1 MLESLTLPA
10 VNRLLRAN
18 AWALDKLRPHA
29 GKIVVVS
36 CLALQVRVIVTPD
49 GVFARA
55 SRDAAAD
62 ASIAVTPGLMM
73 RAAARDP
80 DAWRD
85 AKVTGD
91 VELAAAVDYVA
102 RNLSW
107 DYEEDLS
114 RVFGDVAAHRIG
126 TAARRLDRWGRD
138 TALNLAHAAAEYVT
152 FESPLL
158 VSAPEL
164 ERFNRDV
171 DTLRDDA
178 ERLGKRVSLLALRV
192 PDQAR

>member
-29 GKIVVVS
+29 GKIVAVS

-62 ASIAVTPGLMM
+62 ASIGVTPGLMM

-126 TAARRLDRWGRD
+126 TAARQLDRWGRD

-178 ERLGKRVSLLALRV
+178 ERLEKRVSLLASRL
-192 PDQAR
+192 AIKT

>member
-10 VNRLLRAN
+10 INRLLRAN

-36 CLALQVRVIVTPD
+36 CLPLQVRVIVTPE
-49 GVFARA
+49 GALART
-55 SRDAAAD
+55 SGNEAAD
-62 ASIAVTPGLMM
+62 ALIAVTPGLVM

-107 DYEEDLS
+107 DFEEDLS

-126 TAARRLDRWGRD
+126 TAARRLDQWGRE

-158 VSAPEL
+158 ASAGDL

-178 ERLGKRVSLLALRV
+178 ERLEKRVALVASPLA
-192 PDQAR
+192 AKT